1 MGFFSKIKSKVKET
15 FGGNTKLEDSLS
27 KTRKG
32 FVEKVFEVFTKNRAI
47 TDDLYDELEE
57 VLIQG
62 DVGVETSIQLVET
75 IRARVKKEK
84 IKDVVQLKAILG
96 EEIVN
101 ILGTEPEK
109 LNIVDGRLNIILVVG
124 VNGVGKT
131 TSIGKISYKLKNE
144 GKKVVLAAADTF
156 RAAATEQLK
165 IWGERVGIDVIGHNE
180 GADPGAVVYDGIQ
193 AAKARK
199 ADVLIIDTA
208 GRLHNKT
215 NLMEE
220 LKKIRRIID
229 REAADSLSEV
239 LLVLDATTGQNA
251 VSQAKIF
258 SEVTGL
264 TGAILTKLDGTA
276 KGGVVIGIKAE
287 QNLPVK
293 LIGVG
298 EKMEDLQDF
307 NPNDFSAALFA
318 EMEDTEDKEN
328 AEDTDDEN

>member
-1 MGFFSKIKSKVKET
+1 M
-15 FGGNTKLEDSLS
+15 
-27 KTRKG
+27 
-32 FVEKVFEVFTKNRAI
+32 
-47 TDDLYDELEE
+47 
-57 VLIQG
+57 
-62 DVGVETSIQLVET
+62 
-75 IRARVKKEK
+75 
-84 IKDVVQLKAILG
+84 
-96 EEIVN
+96 
-101 ILGTEPEK
+101 
-109 LNIVDGRLNIILVVG
+109 
-124 VNGVGKT
+124 
-131 TSIGKISYKLKNE
+131 
-144 GKKVVLAAADTF
+144 
-156 RAAATEQLK
+156 K

>member
-15 FGGNTKLEDSLS
+15 LGVNTKLEDSLS

-62 DVGVETSIQLVET
+62 DVGVNTSIDLVET
-75 IRARVKKEK
+75 IRERVRKEK
-84 IKDVVQLKAILG
+84 VKDVVELKAILG

-101 ILGTEPEK
+101 ILGNEPEK
-109 LNIVDGRLNIILVVG
+109 LNIEDGRLNIILVVG

-131 TSIGKISYKLKNE
+131 TSIGKIAHKLKGD
-144 GKKVVLAAADTF
+144 GKKVILAAADTF
-156 RAAATEQLK
+156 RAAAIDQLK
-165 IWGERVGIDVIGHNE
+165 IWGERTNCDVISHKE

-208 GRLHNKT
+208 GRLHNKA

-220 LKKIRRIID
+220 LKKIRKIING
-229 REAADSLSEV
+229 EAEGALSEV

-251 VSQAKIF
+251 ISQTQVF
-258 SEVTGL
+258 SEATGL
-264 TGAILTKLDGTA
+264 TGVVLTKLDGTA

-298 EKMEDLQDF
+298 EQIEDLQEFD
-307 NPNDFSAALFA
+307 PSDFSAALFA
-318 EMEDTEDKEN
+318 EMEDAEEVEETEEEK
-328 AEDTDDEN
+328 